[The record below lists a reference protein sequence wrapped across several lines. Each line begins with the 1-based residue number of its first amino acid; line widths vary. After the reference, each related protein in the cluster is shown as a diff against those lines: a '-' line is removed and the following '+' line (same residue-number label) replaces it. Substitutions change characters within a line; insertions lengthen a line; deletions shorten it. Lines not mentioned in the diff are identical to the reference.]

1 MHIKQKLQSQIGD
14 DIQHI
19 FDREALFKEA
29 LRYIEELEINSEQAL
44 ETLSLADDALYEAE
58 AILGGEYGDQYGPLC
73 ETMIK
78 LRATLADIKSY
89 SKKTITEWPLEEGN
103 IMVGEM
109 K

>member
-19 FDREALFKEA
+19 FDREDLFKEA
-29 LRYIEELEINSEQAL
+29 LRYIEELEINSKQAL
-44 ETLSLADDALYEAE
+44 ETLNLADDALHEAE

-78 LRATLADIKSY
+78 LRDNLAEIKSPF
-89 SKKTITEWPLEEGN
+89 KNTIEEGN
-103 IMVGEM
+103 ITVGEM